1 MPCRDQLVNLQGLR
15 STCDCFPIVSTR
27 AVKGNRRWIGHK
39 PQNNN
44 ASEHYCTTSL
54 DITRQH
60 WTSFHWTP
68 SSDYMS
74 EHHQTTLLNNMTKS
88 MNFRKWVG
96 RINHW
101 GKGDDE
107 NDIDRAKG
115 RGGREEQR
123 QRDRDRQRQRQTETD
138 TQTDDR
144 DRLDRTTLV
153 FNGEQETQNISKEK
167 FMYD

>member
-1 MPCRDQLVNLQGLR
+1 MYKRQ
-15 STCDCFPIVSTR
+15 
-27 AVKGNRRWIGHK
+27 VKGNRRWIGHK

-115 RGGREEQR
+115 RGGREGGAETERQR
-123 QRDRDRQRQRQTETD
+123 QTEAETDRQRQRETD
-138 TQTDDR
+138 RLTDNQT
-144 DRLDRTTLV
+144 LTL
-153 FNGEQETQNISKEK
+153 NTNCPDPCLLIHNIFYFTKNVTNSH
-167 FMYD
+167 FDLA